1 MTIYRTSEVA
11 KIIGLHPNTIRK
23 YEAWGLIPQPQR
35 LPNGYRI
42 YTDFHVDL
50 IKLSRKAFH
59 IELLHS
65 NLRRTMVEVIKAAA
79 KKEFI
84 SAQQQLF
91 CYQEIIDDELE
102 KAQKA
107 TEICEGLLLHK
118 HNLLSSKTYS
128 RKAVAELLGVSVDAL
143 RNWELNGLLQPQ
155 RQANGRRY
163 YTSQEVSRIRII
175 KTLRDAK
182 YSLEAILRMLNG
194 LKTNPAISL
203 ADTLNRPDEQAE
215 IISVCD
221 QLITSLQTGKQ
232 NAQEIGRLL
241 GDLEEKYGTVP
252 LN

>member
-1 MTIYRTSEVA
+1 
-11 KIIGLHPNTIRK
+11 
-23 YEAWGLIPQPQR
+23 
-35 LPNGYRI
+35 
-42 YTDFHVDL
+42 
-50 IKLSRKAFH
+50 
-59 IELLHS
+59 
-65 NLRRTMVEVIKAAA
+65 MVEVIKAAA
-79 KKEFI
+79 KKEFV

-163 YTSQEVSRIRII
+163 YTSQEVNRIRII

-194 LKTNPAISL
+194 LKTNPTISL

-241 GDLEEKYGTVP
+241 GDLEEKYSSI
-252 LN
+252 

>member
-1 MTIYRTSEVA
+1 MTTIYRTSEVA

-50 IKLSRKAFH
+50 IKLSRKAFQ

-84 SAQQQLF
+84 SGHQQLLR
-91 CYQEIIDDELE
+91 YQKIIDDELE

-107 TEICEGLLLHK
+107 IEICEELLLHK
-118 HNLLSSKTYS
+118 SNFFSSKAYS
-128 RKAVAELLGVSVDAL
+128 RKAVAELLEVSVDAL

-163 YTSQEVSRIRII
+163 YTSQEVNRIRII

-182 YSLEAILRMLNG
+182 YSLEAILRMLSE
-194 LKTNPAISL
+194 LQTNPDISI
-203 ADTLNRPDEQAE
+203 ADTLNHPDEQAE

-221 QLITSLQTGKQ
+221 QLITSLQIGKK
-232 NAQEIGRLL
+232 NAQEIGSLL
-241 GDLEEKYGTVP
+241 SDLEEKYGTVSK
-252 LN
+252 